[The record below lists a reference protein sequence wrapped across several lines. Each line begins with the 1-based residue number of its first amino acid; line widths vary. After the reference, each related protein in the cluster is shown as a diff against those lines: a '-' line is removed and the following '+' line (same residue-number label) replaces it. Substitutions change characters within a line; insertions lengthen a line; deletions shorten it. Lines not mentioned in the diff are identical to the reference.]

1 MPLANFVNM
10 EMESTTACLI
20 AVTLEDHWFLKAI
33 FIDLSNLMSGVQNDI
48 HFDLI
53 FTFSAIFAQHY
64 SPTHNGVYIQNV
76 GYCGYLCVNKTGR
89 VYINVMIRSKL
100 TFYLNVQSTDLF
112 TFIVFQDRLGDD
124 CLFSTSTQQH
134 DITDSVKFVSRL
146 RLYFMH
152 FWGCSRSN
160 KTKHFWLRL
169 SDEVC

>member
-1 MPLANFVNM
+1 
-10 EMESTTACLI
+10 
-20 AVTLEDHWFLKAI
+20 
-33 FIDLSNLMSGVQNDI
+33 MSGVQNDI
-48 HFDLI
+48 HIDLI
-53 FTFSAIFAQHY
+53 FNIFSNIR
-64 SPTHNGVYIQNV
+64 PTLLPNSQRSLHQNV

-169 SDEVC
+169 SDKCADKEAQRSE